1 VKRLLFT
8 TLILWFLFIY
18 LFIKKINEWKWG
30 LGALTFLAGGK
41 KLKLLRPFHTVAS
54 PHGQIWRSSWQF
66 VRNSTSQK
74 TNAAPFPPFFIRQK
88 NLRLAWLV
96 LVKKH
101 LI

>member
-1 VKRLLFT
+1 MEMGSRGFDFSC
-8 TLILWFLFIY
+8 W
-18 LFIKKINEWKWG
+18 WKE
-30 LGALTFLAGGK
+30 
-41 KLKLLRPFHTVAS
+41 LKLLRPFHTVAS